1 MVSCTPARWPAAQR
15 RKRVKKRGVH
25 ARINV
30 LCVLQRQFGA
40 YRPTIHREISADV
53 LFAVLFDL
61 GDHAS
66 SAFHAHAAVKAAVRH
81 LSTQFPVLFLHHV
94 RAVR

>member
-1 MVSCTPARWPAAQR
+1 M
-15 RKRVKKRGVH
+15 
-25 ARINV
+25 NV

-53 LFAVLFDL
+53 LFAILFDMG
-61 GDHAS
+61 GDAS
-66 SAFHAHAAVKAAVRH
+66 SAYHAHAAVKAAVRH
-81 LSTQFPVLFLHHV
+81 LSTQVPVIFLHHV